1 MTDFLFY
8 SLFYVSLMR
17 VAQTSFKV
25 DNFYILFSAY
35 GLRDAAAYILVFD
48 LLCPDSFDYIQGL
61 FSQISETRNRG
72 NIPVIVVGNKTDK
85 VHKNLSTSRMRQVLL
100 TCDKFEVSM
109 LF

>member
-1 MTDFLFY
+1 
-8 SLFYVSLMR
+8 MR
-17 VAQTSFKV
+17 VAQTSIKV
-25 DNFYILFSAY
+25 NNFYILFSAY

-85 VHKNLSTSRMRQVLL
+85 VHKNLSTSRMRQVP
-100 TCDKFEVSM
+100 TCDKFEVCYFLDSM
-109 LF
+109 EKRERIF